1 MNQALELLEEAVAM
15 ADGLLDKIGD
25 IDDILDDDRL
35 DAGRGTISAY
45 PLVQR
50 AMGIL
55 EVIRS
60 EVEYDES

>member
-1 MNQALELLEEAVAM
+1 M